1 MSWWIKVGQ
10 AIDTAKVVR
19 AISNASDEA
28 VYEQVACEIER
39 ADIRRGLWVKALAA
53 ANGDEQQAKAE
64 YIRLRVAQ
72 IRIQVAAVDTLTRAD
87 KVKGAP
93 TQAMLPDRTQ
103 RPPGCY
109 MQCKK
114 CSGWNIELPN
124 PISGQAPYCRDCA
137 TFLYRDDC
145 VYHR

>member
-1 MSWWIKVGQ
+1 MSWWKKVGQ

-53 ANGDEQQAKAE
+53 ANGDEQKAKAE
-64 YIRLRVAQ
+64 YVRLRAAQ
-72 IRIQVAAVDTLTRAD
+72 IRIQVAAVDTIIRAD
-87 KVKGAP
+87 EVKDAP
-93 TQAMLPDRTQ
+93 TPAMLPDRTQ

-109 MQCKK
+109 LQCKK
-114 CSGWNIELPN
+114 CSGWNIQPSDLV
-124 PISGQAPYCRDCA
+124 SRQAPYCRDCA